1 MRVWRLDRQDRNPLE
16 GLGGL
21 FSAGRWHP
29 RGVRVV
35 YTASHL
41 SLAVLERLVHVDPDL
56 IPDRLAAFEI
66 EIPGGDASREIVSA
80 DRLPTDWNAE
90 PPGRG
95 TQELGRAWLTDLTR
109 PAVLAVPSVVVPR
122 EVNFLLNPAHPDA
135 GRWSVVSSE
144 PFRFDRRL
152 MLHRGTR

>member
-1 MRVWRLDRQDRNPLE
+1 MRVWRLDRDDRNPLE

-35 YTASHL
+35 YAASHL
-41 SLAVLERLVHVDPDL
+41 SLAMLEKLVHVDPDVL
-56 IPDRLAAFEI
+56 PDRLAAFEI
-66 EIPGGDASREIVSA
+66 EIPDGDASREVVPI
-80 DRLPTDWNAE
+80 DRLPTDWRAE
-90 PPGRG
+90 PPGAA
-95 TQELGRAWLTDLTR
+95 TQALGRSWLTDPTR
-109 PAVLAVPSVVVPR
+109 PAILVVPSVVVPR
-122 EVNFLLNPAHPDA
+122 EENYLLNPTHPDA

-152 MLHRGTR
+152 LVRRSAR